1 MLVWPR
7 PSYGMAFRL
16 RRADAVFF
24 DLDDTLAD
32 TLGTLV
38 GPALQQAAARMV
50 AAGLDTDESTAA
62 EFMWRLAE
70 HGEGADYFA
79 VALERFG
86 SISGGDSAI
95 IEIGR
100 RTYFTTDVTALRLL
114 PGGRDLLEALAPRHA
129 LFLVTA
135 GDPQTQQRKL
145 ERLAITRFFRA
156 VRLVSSIAGESK
168 RNAFRELVADHA
180 LAPQHCICVGDRLIG
195 EIRDGNRLGMTTI
208 WMQHGEFRRL
218 RPQTENDQPSHTI
231 ASLNELAALFGV
243 ERATAGGGDAG
254 ASQ

>member
-95 IEIGR
+95 IEIGPAYLLHYRCHGATSSPRRPGPAGSARSQTRAVPGNRRRPANPATETRTTSDHPFLPR
-100 RTYFTTDVTALRLL
+100 RT
-114 PGGRDLLEALAPRHA
+114 
-129 LFLVTA
+129 A
-135 GDPQTQQRKL
+135 GVVDRRRKQTQRIQG
-145 ERLAITRFFRA
+145 AGCGPRA
-156 VRLVSSIAGESK
+156 G
-168 RNAFRELVADHA
+168 
-180 LAPQHCICVGDRLIG
+180 
-195 EIRDGNRLGMTTI
+195 T
-208 WMQHGEFRRL
+208 
-218 RPQTENDQPSHTI
+218 
-231 ASLNELAALFGV
+231 AALYLCG
-243 ERATAGGGDAG
+243 
-254 ASQ
+254 

>member
-114 PGGRDLLEALAPRHA
+114 PGGRPLPA
-129 LFLVTA
+129 
-135 GDPQTQQRKL
+135 
-145 ERLAITRFFRA
+145 
-156 VRLVSSIAGESK
+156 SIHPLTPCAS
-168 RNAFRELVADHA
+168 
-180 LAPQHCICVGDRLIG
+180 
-195 EIRDGNRLGMTTI
+195 
-208 WMQHGEFRRL
+208 
-218 RPQTENDQPSHTI
+218 PS
-231 ASLNELAALFGV
+231 
-243 ERATAGGGDAG
+243 
-254 ASQ
+254 